1 MMRKR
6 LDMRKMTMIAATA
19 AAVAGCTQ
27 APPVSQGAQANQR
40 LQALLAGK
48 VAQAPRDC
56 IPATQA
62 GSPSIVTPDAVAF
75 TVNPGLVYVSSVT
88 GSGCEDASNQ
98 TYTLVT
104 RSNGPG
110 LCSGD
115 RLEIHDPHTRV
126 LVGAC
131 TLSQFTP
138 YARG

>member
-1 MMRKR
+1 MKMRER
-6 LDMRKMTMIAATA
+6 VDMRKIMMIAAGA
-19 AAVAGCTQ
+19 AALAGCAQ
-27 APPVSQGAQANQR
+27 APAPQGVQATQR

-48 VAQAPRDC
+48 VAQPPRDC

-88 GSGCEDASNQ
+88 GSGCEDASDP

-115 RLEIHDPHTRV
+115 KLEIHDPHTRV

-138 YARG
+138 YAMR